1 MLIHVRPI
9 AISMA
14 VIAFFGFSFVGVLYG
29 LAPLTCCKRAFIAAA
44 LIYIATATAVKIVNA
59 ILTSAIIDSH
69 ANKQKETQRAG

>member
-14 VIAFFGFSFVGVLYG
+14 VIAFFGFSFVGAFYG
-29 LAPLTCCKRAFIAAA
+29 LAPLTCCIRAFLAAA
-44 LIYIATATAVKIVNA
+44 LIYIITATAVKIVNA

-69 ANKQKETQRAG
+69 INKQKETTRGG